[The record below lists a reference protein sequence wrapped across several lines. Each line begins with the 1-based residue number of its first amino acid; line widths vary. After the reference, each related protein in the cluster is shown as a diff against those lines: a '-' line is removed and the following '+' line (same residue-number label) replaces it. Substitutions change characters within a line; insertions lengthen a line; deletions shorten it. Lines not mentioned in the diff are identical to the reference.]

1 MKPMILP
8 WTCEVCGHHMVG
20 DFEALTEHLGTHGY
34 EPQRWPD
41 GELVVDMSN
50 VPELLEEQR

>member
-1 MKPMILP
+1 MDPMILP
-8 WTCEVCGHHMVG
+8 WTCEVCGYQMVG
-20 DFEALTEHLGTHGY
+20 DFEALTVHLRTHGF

-50 VPELLEEQR
+50 VPELLEER